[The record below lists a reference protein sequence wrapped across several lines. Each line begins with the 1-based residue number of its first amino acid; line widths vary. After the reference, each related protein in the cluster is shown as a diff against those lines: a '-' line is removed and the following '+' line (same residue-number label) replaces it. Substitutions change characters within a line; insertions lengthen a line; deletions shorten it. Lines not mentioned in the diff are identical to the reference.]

1 MISISGNWIGQYRA
15 VLRRAGLHKS
25 TPITT
30 VIRCDATPTQL
41 TLSAGDSR
49 VGVDLR
55 IPGTFTPSQVL
66 LPQEALAVSGLK
78 RDEQVQFQPGE
89 DQVRVTWTDRGIPQN
104 RSFTVDQNRQPPVFT
119 APAAWEENEP
129 GFLAALHEAML
140 TTDPNSTRYATGC
153 VQLRGATGIMN
164 ATDSGQLLC
173 QAGFRFPWQ
182 EDVLVPRSL
191 VCGCREL
198 PQDQP
203 VLVGLCAGWL
213 TLQAG
218 AWTIRLATQTEGRF
232 PDVARV
238 IPSTAEMTT
247 RLQLD
252 PRDATFLAQALA
264 RLPDPDPLNH
274 PVTMDLNGHVAVRS
288 RDADEPAITELVLQ
302 HSERQGPPVRLALN
316 RQYLSRAMELGFREV
331 AICSADRPMVCDD
344 GRRQFVWGV
353 LDKSG
358 ALPPSNAATTISSPD
373 TATPDRSRSL
383 TVASVSQDPGAL
395 RTVNRIAAV
404 SITSDR
410 TRPAVDLISQVE
422 AVRNGL
428 RSTLQLVSTLLT
440 AVRQQRKQSRL
451 MKSTLASL
459 KQLQT
464 LRLE

>member
-15 VLRRAGLHKS
+15 VLRRAGLHRS
-25 TPITT
+25 AAIASA
-30 VIRCDATPTQL
+30 IRCDATPVQL

-49 VGVDLR
+49 VGVELR
-55 IPGTFTPSQVL
+55 IPGTFTPGEFL

-78 RDEQVQFQPGE
+78 RNEQVQFLPGE
-89 DQVRVTWTDRGIPQN
+89 DQVRVTWTDRGIPRN
-104 RSFTVDQNRQPPVFT
+104 RSFSVDQNCQPPVFS
-119 APAAWEENEP
+119 ASPLWEENEP
-129 GFLAALHEAML
+129 GFLAAFHDAML
-140 TTDPNSTRYATGC
+140 TTDPNSTRYALGC

-164 ATDSGQLLC
+164 ATDGGQLLR
-173 QAGFRFPWQ
+173 QTGFRFPWQ

-203 VLVGLCAGWL
+203 VLVGLCSGWL
-213 TLQAG
+213 TLQTG
-218 AWTIRLATQTEGRF
+218 AWTIRLATQSEGRF
-232 PDVARV
+232 PNVASV
-238 IPSTAEMTT
+238 IPSTAEITT

-252 PRDATFLAQALA
+252 PRDATFLAQTLA

-288 RDADEPAITELVLQ
+288 RDADEPTVTELVLQ
-302 HSERQGPPVRLALN
+302 HSERQGPPVRLSLN
-316 RQYLSRAMELGFREV
+316 RQYLFRAMELGFREV
-331 AICSADRPMVCDD
+331 AICSPDRPMVCDD

-353 LDKSG
+353 LDKS
-358 ALPPSNAATTISSPD
+358 ATLPPSNAATTISSPD
-373 TATPDRSRSL
+373 VDTPDRSRSL
-383 TVASVSQDPGAL
+383 TVAAVSLDSGAPEP
-395 RTVNRIAAV
+395 VNRIATV

-410 TRPAVDLISQVE
+410 SRPEIDLISQVE

-428 RSTLQLVSTLLT
+428 RTTLQSVSTLLT